1 MTLGLLI
8 LRVVAGVTMAGHG
21 SQKLF
26 GWFGGPGR
34 AGTRGM
40 TEQLGFRSPG
50 AMAVLAGLSEFLG
63 GIGFALGLLTPFAAI
78 AITIVMLNAIFTVHL
93 TKGFWNTNGGLEYPL
108 VIAAVAVAVSAIG
121 PGNASLDAAFGIDGS
136 LSGNWWAVIVALAA
150 VVVSTA
156 TITAG
161 RHGHEMPGHPAH

>member
-93 TKGFWNTNGGLEYPL
+93 T
-108 VIAAVAVAVSAIG
+108 
-121 PGNASLDAAFGIDGS
+121 
-136 LSGNWWAVIVALAA
+136 
-150 VVVSTA
+150 
-156 TITAG
+156 
-161 RHGHEMPGHPAH
+161 